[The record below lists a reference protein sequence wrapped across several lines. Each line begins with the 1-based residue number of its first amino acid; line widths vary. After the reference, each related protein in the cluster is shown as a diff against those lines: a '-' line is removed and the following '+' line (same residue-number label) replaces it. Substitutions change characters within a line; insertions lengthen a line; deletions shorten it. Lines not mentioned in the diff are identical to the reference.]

1 MTPNP
6 PPPPPPGS
14 APTGPAQN
22 KMSPLAKVAIGCG
35 IVAILGVIVVGIAIS
50 VGVHWFKKKVG
61 DNPTLAV
68 AEAVVRA
75 NPDLEVVSSDSEA
88 GTLTIKNT
96 KTGEVVTMN
105 AKDLEK
111 EGKVTFTTKDGT
123 TTFDASQDGKDGGSV
138 KITNEKGEQATFTA
152 GQGAPQNLPSW
163 LPIYA
168 GADVQGS
175 YDATT
180 AEGRNA
186 MFTVT
191 TTDPVDKV
199 AEFYESQLK
208 SSGLKVEKTSYEA
221 GGQKTVTLTSTE
233 DGGKRFASV
242 AVSTSDGKTQA
253 LVNFNE
259 KK

>member
-35 IVAILGVIVVGIAIS
+35 IVAIICALVVGAAVS
-50 VGVHWFKKKVG
+50 FGVHWFKKKVG

-105 AKDLEK
+105 AKDVED
-111 EGKVTFTTKDGT
+111 GKITFTTKDGT

-138 KITNEKGEQATFTA
+138 KVTNDKGEQTTFMA
-152 GQGAPQNLPSW
+152 GQGAPQNMPSW
-163 LPIYA
+163 IPTYSGGDI
-168 GADVQGS
+168 QGS
-175 YDATT
+175 YDAST
-180 AEGRNA
+180 AEGRSA
-186 MFTVT
+186 AFTVT
-191 TTDPVDKV
+191 TSDPVDKV

-208 SSGLKVEKTSYEA
+208 GNGLSVQKNTMEA
-221 GGQKTVTLTSTE
+221 NGQKTVILAATSSDE
-233 DGGKRFASV
+233 KRTAMVS
-242 AVSTSDGKTQA
+242 VSTSEGKTMA
-253 LVNFNE
+253 SVNFNE

>member
-6 PPPPPPGS
+6 PPPPP
-14 APTGPAQN
+14 APAPMAPAPN

-35 IVAILGVIVVGIAIS
+35 IVAVIGALVVGAAVS
-50 VGVHWFKKKVG
+50 FGVHWFKKKVG

-68 AEAVVRA
+68 AEAIVRA
-75 NPDLEVVSSDSEA
+75 NPELEVVDSDSKE

-105 AKDLEK
+105 AKDVED
-111 EGKVTFTTKDGT
+111 GKITFTTKEGT
-123 TTFDASQDGKDGGSV
+123 TTFDADQNGKDGGTV
-138 KITNEKGEQATFTA
+138 KMTNEKGEQATFTT

-163 LPIYA
+163 VPTYS
-168 GADVQGS
+168 GGDVQGS

-180 AEGRNA
+180 AEGRSA

-191 TTDPVDKV
+191 TTDSVDQV
-199 AEFYESQLK
+199 AGFYQSQLEG
-208 SSGLKVEKTSYEA
+208 SGFKVEKTSFETS
-221 GGQKTVTLTSTE
+221 GQKTISLAATGSDE
-233 DGGKRFASV
+233 KRSATV
-242 AVSTSDGKTQA
+242 IVSTSEGKTQA
-253 LVNFNE
+253 VVNFNE